1 MTLAIA
7 ARNVTIGYGHGNV
20 IKSANF
26 EIEKQDFV
34 CIVGTN
40 GAGKSTL
47 IKAMLGLM
55 RPKSGKIL
63 FGEGVNHRAIG
74 YLPQEKNAAPNFP
87 ATVIEVVLSGAL
99 GRLGARA
106 FYRKQDVGEAE
117 RALKR
122 LGILALKDAG
132 FSDFSGGQKQKVLL
146 ARALVAT
153 SEVLIL
159 DEPSN
164 NLDPKSRK
172 EFYEILKELNQSGLT
187 IIMITHDLDAEDL
200 IGNKIISISESKVE
214 CLPTEEYLRRFK

>member
-7 ARNVTIGYGHGNV
+7 ARNVTIGYGHGNI

-34 CIVGTN
+34 CIVGAN

-63 FGEGVNHRAIG
+63 FGEGVSHRAIG

-122 LGILALKDAG
+122 LGILKLKDAG
-132 FSDFSGGQKQKVLL
+132 FSDLSGGQKQKVLL

-164 NLDPKSRK
+164 NLDPRSRK